1 MFRRRRKD
9 FEKVLRSRLNEGKTL
24 NSYTTVVIFL
34 YSNVYVRIQV
44 APLVRRAVSFR
55 PITEPFAVFNKKNE
69 KKKRENQF
77 KKKIKK
83 STLKRSVKVRKNNRE
98 KEEEKYYMYM
108 YDTCVYMFICV
119 RI

>member
-1 MFRRRRKD
+1 MESLNRTNIAINRKFFFLKVSCFVVRRKD

-55 PITEPFAVFNKKNE
+55 PITEPFAVFNKKNREE
-69 KKKRENQF
+69 KKE
-77 KKKIKK
+77 K
-83 STLKRSVKVRKNNRE
+83 S
-98 KEEEKYYMYM
+98 
-108 YDTCVYMFICV
+108 I
-119 RI
+119 